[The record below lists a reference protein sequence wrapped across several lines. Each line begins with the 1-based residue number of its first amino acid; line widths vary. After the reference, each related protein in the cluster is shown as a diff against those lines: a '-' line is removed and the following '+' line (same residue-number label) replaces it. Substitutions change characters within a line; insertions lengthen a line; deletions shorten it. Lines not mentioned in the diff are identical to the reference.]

1 MNLTE
6 YLEWLGIFEGAE
18 CLPNI
23 IQVLDSL
30 PMKPETPWYDA
41 QTACETAIKQQFR
54 GGDVCGAVTHTRG
67 ASNAEIRRYGWIVS
81 GGKHY
86 CSKECKDEDKGR
98 NRSAQAIMRTLR

>member
-54 GGDVCGAVTHTRG
+54 GGDVCTVLG
-67 ASNAEIRRYGWIVS
+67 
-81 GGKHY
+81 
-86 CSKECKDEDKGR
+86 
-98 NRSAQAIMRTLR
+98 